1 MKDWKS
7 LGSAGFGEA
16 WDSEAVSTEE
26 ARASG
31 CEYSIEDP
39 LMGLV
44 PEKFGMLSYLG
55 IAWLWKVEWGWI
67 SCITSFWEGENGAEP
82 EPWREGVEV

>member
-1 MKDWKS
+1 MKEWKS
-7 LGSAGFGEA
+7 LGSATLEGP

-31 CEYSIEDP
+31 REYSIEDP

-44 PEKFGMLSYLG
+44 PEKFDMLSYLG
-55 IAWLWKVEWGWI
+55 IAWLWKAGW
-67 SCITSFWEGENGAEP
+67 A
-82 EPWREGVEV
+82 